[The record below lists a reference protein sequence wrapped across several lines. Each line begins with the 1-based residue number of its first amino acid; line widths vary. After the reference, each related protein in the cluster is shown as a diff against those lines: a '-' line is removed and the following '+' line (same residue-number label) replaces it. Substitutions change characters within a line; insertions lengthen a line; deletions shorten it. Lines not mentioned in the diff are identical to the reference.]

1 MNDIRK
7 EKLKVRRSKKKD
19 QSSKWS
25 VVVTEV
31 VDEKLERRE
40 EEERKIDDDQDSAFE
55 SDTEASVK
63 GGKKS
68 SVGITSFLPP
78 QHRLWR
84 WSDEGRKLSAKSRRV
99 YHHAITRG
107 EETVEVGDCAVFL
120 STGRPDTPYI
130 GRIHA
135 MWQTATGNMRV
146 QVKWFYHPAEVE
158 ASVLGDTMDNISV
171 EHALFSSGHSDEN
184 DVQTISHKCLVL
196 RSEGSHG
203 PGGIPGTG
211 DSDHSDHDIYN
222 LVGDYDPLLQQ
233 VTLLPPFQ
241 Q

>member
-1 MNDIRK
+1 MK
-7 EKLKVRRSKKKD
+7 ARRSKKKVE
-19 QSSKWS
+19 SSAWS

-31 VDEKLERRE
+31 GPGLDSPKLERRE
-40 EEERKIDDDQDSAFE
+40 TDTKMEDDQDSAFE

-63 GGKKS
+63 GGKKT

-84 WSDEGRKLSAKSRRV
+84 WEDEGRKLSAKSRRV
-99 YHHAITRG
+99 YHNTISRA
-107 EETVEVGDCAVFL
+107 EEKISVGDCAVFL

-130 GRIHA
+130 GRIHS
-135 MWQTATGNMRV
+135 MWQTAVGNMRV

-158 ASVLGDTMDNISV
+158 ASVLGDTMDHITL

-196 RSEGSHG
+196 RPETTQRASGSGDNSEQ
-203 PGGIPGTG
+203 
-211 DSDHSDHDIYN
+211 SDHDIYN

-241 Q
+241 QELLT

>member
-99 YHHAITRG
+99 YHHSISRG

-146 QVKWFYHPAEVE
+146 QVKWFYHPAEVDS
-158 ASVLGDTMDNISV
+158 AVLGDKMESV
-171 EHALFSSGHSDEN
+171 RVDHPLFSSGHSDEN

-196 RSEGSHG
+196 HT
-203 PGGIPGTG
+203 PGQGQAGQTDG
-211 DSDHSDHDIYN
+211 DGDVYH
-222 LVGDYDPLLQQ
+222 LVGDYDPMIGT
-233 VTLLPPFQ
+233 VTFLPGVCQ
-241 Q
+241 